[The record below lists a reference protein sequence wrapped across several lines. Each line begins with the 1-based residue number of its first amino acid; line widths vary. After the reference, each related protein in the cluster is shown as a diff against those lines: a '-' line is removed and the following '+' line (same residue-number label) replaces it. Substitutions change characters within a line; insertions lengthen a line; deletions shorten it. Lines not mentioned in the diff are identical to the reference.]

1 MNVFRS
7 DQFPFILLVIFACAA
22 IVVFWSIM
30 DMVLLGASLAIVL
43 IPLHRSLSARTRPF
57 VLAGLITLLTFA
69 ACGAVTYLTFL
80 FFSANTETLTTM
92 FASIAAWVEDPA
104 TNLLAYGIPISKGSL
119 SAMLLKGYALFVDYQ
134 ATVIE
139 YLTIILFKI
148 FVFFSTLFVLL
159 LHGYEIKSR
168 IMEHLTPPMN
178 EYVTRLSQVT
188 VDTLYAIYVVQVII
202 AVLTFFIALPVF
214 WILGYGNILFFSFF
228 AAFCELIP
236 ILGSSLAF
244 IIIGAYA
251 VSIGDVQGVFI
262 LFILGYVG
270 LPSCGDLDPAGAGRP
285 AGEDPARHHVHRYH
299 RGYPHDGPCR
309 LCPWPGHHRSHH
321 HHVPDVR
328 PGTPYPP
335 PHGTLPA
342 RGPMIRP
349 GRMKGKDYP

>member
-1 MNVFRS
+1 MAEPGASTLYRMNVFRS

-43 IPLHRSLSARTRPF
+43 VPLHRTLSARTRPS
-57 VLAGLITLLTFA
+57 VSAGLITLLTFA
-69 ACGAVTYLTFL
+69 GCGAVTYLTFL
-80 FFSANTETLTTM
+80 FFSQNTATLTTM

-104 TNLLAYGIPISKGSL
+104 TNLLAYGIPISKGTL

-139 YLTIILFKI
+139 YLTIILFKT
-148 FVFFSTLFVLL
+148 FTFFFTLFVLL
-159 LHGYEIKSR
+159 LHGEEIKSR

-270 LPSCGDLDPAGAGRP
+270 VALMP
-285 AGEDPARHHVHRYH
+285 EI
-299 RGYPHDGPCR
+299 
-309 LCPWPGHHRSHH
+309 W
-321 HHVPDVR
+321 
-328 PGTPYPP
+328 
-335 PHGTLPA
+335 
-342 RGPMIRP
+342 IRP
-349 GRMKGKDYP
+349 VLVGRRVKIRPVIMFIGIIGGILTMGLAGFVLGPVIIVLIITTYRMYVRERRIRPLTAIFRRDSS